1 MQTLLQL
8 RDQIFRERI
17 IGVGF
22 QRFVGICLID
32 THSMTF
38 QFLLFEYILHC
49 HFAIKPRKEITL
61 ENWYNKNEHDINT
74 R

>member
-22 QRFVGICLID
+22 QRFVGICYID
-32 THSMTF
+32 THFMTF
-38 QFLLFEYILHC
+38 QFLVFEYKLYC
-49 HFAIKPRKEITL
+49 YFAIKPRKEITL
-61 ENWYNKNEHDINT
+61 ENWHNKN
-74 R
+74 